1 MIISSILF
9 ISALLGGLSV
19 FIVKRD
25 NTKLLKLILAFS
37 GSYIFAI
44 TILHLIPDTYN
55 AGDEKIGLYVLGGFL
70 FQLLLEQFSA
80 GVEHGHLHPHK
91 NGDHQEHEKYLFPV
105 GVMASLCLH
114 AFLEGM
120 PLAGEHGNYLLF
132 GIAIHHIPA
141 AFALGTLLL
150 RAQLSNRR
158 TLMSLILFAAMSP
171 LGYLLSEGI
180 KSHLV
185 IDISQY
191 FDKIMAVV
199 VGIFL
204 HISTTILFES
214 STKDHRYNRQ
224 KIVAVLLGVLISLLN
239 FLFGH
244 SH

>member
-1 MIISSILF
+1 MIMSSILF

-44 TILHLIPDTYN
+44 TILHLVPDTYN

-150 RAQLSNRR
+150 VSSISKKQIVLC
-158 TLMSLILFAAMSP
+158 LVVFSLMSP
-171 LGYLLSEGI
+171 LGYLLSYGI
-180 KSHLV
+180 KV
-185 IDISQY
+185 NEFGDINQRS
-191 FDKIMAVV
+191 
-199 VGIFL
+199 
-204 HISTTILFES
+204 E
-214 STKDHRYNRQ
+214 
-224 KIVAVLLGVLISLLN
+224 
-239 FLFGH
+239 
-244 SH
+244 

>member
-9 ISALLGGLSV
+9 FSALLGGLSV
-19 FIVKRD
+19 FVVKRD

-44 TILHLIPDTYN
+44 TILHLIPDIYSS
-55 AGDEKIGLYVLGGFL
+55 GDEKIGLYVLGGFL

-80 GVEHGHLHPHK
+80 GVEHGHLHQHK

-150 RAQLSNRR
+150 RAQLSSQR
-158 TLMSLILFAAMSP
+158 TVMSLIVFAAMSP

-199 VGIFL
+199 IGIFL

-214 STKDHRYNRQ
+214 STKDHRFNRQ
-224 KIVAVLLGVLISLLN
+224 KIIAVLLGVLVSLLN